1 MNLKAGTVTLTLEQ
15 REFLGEPRFAVLATT
30 FPDGRIQQTVMWY
43 ALRGDHIMMNT
54 AVGRVKERNLR
65 ANPAISLCWEEGYK
79 FLTIAGTVV
88 EMIDDR
94 EQALNDIFAL
104 ARRYNPDATDDD
116 IDRSFSNFRQEER
129 VTLIVSIDRVIAN
142 GF

>member
-1 MNLKAGTVTLTLEQ
+1 MKAGFVILTSEQ
-15 REFLGEPRFAVLATT
+15 LEFLEEPRFAVLATT

-43 ALRGDHIMMNT
+43 ALRGDTIMMNT
-54 AVGRVKERNLR
+54 ARGRIKDRNIR

-79 FLTIAGTVV
+79 FLTLSGTVT
-88 EMIDDR
+88 EMIEDR

-104 ARRYNPDATDDD
+104 ARRYNPEATDAD
-116 IDRSFSNFRQEER
+116 IDRSFSNFRQEDR
-129 VTLIVSIDRVIAN
+129 VTLIVSIDSVIAN